1 LEQRHGKTGGQ
12 VRKLSTTA
20 RSLSL
25 RESFLALGARV
36 TKRSGKTERRGIERR
51 LTAMGKQQWDGA
63 LHGAPLVNVMYA
75 QLAKSLHLYGLGE
88 HGESVKLPLVGTPVI
103 TVPPS
108 FGEALDVCERSTV
121 GPVGVIDFVWEPGVV
136 QLSLE
141 KGKVLL

>member
-1 LEQRHGKTGGQ
+1 LEQRHGKTDGQ

-25 RESFLALGARV
+25 RESFLALGSKR
-36 TKRSGKTERRGIERR
+36 KRSGKTERRGIERR
-51 LTAMGKQQWDGA
+51 LTAMGEQQRDGA

-75 QLAKSLHLYGLGE
+75 QLAKFLHLYGPGE
-88 HGESVKLPLVGTPVI
+88 HGECVEPPLVSTSVI

-108 FGEALDVCERSTV
+108 FGKPPDVCERNTV
-121 GPVGVIDFVWEPGVV
+121 GPVGVIDFVWESGVV

-141 KGKVLL
+141 KGKCLL